1 MVSAT
6 SAPETSGVD
15 SQYGIGAHASSSMAS
30 IAARIFLSCR
40 AVTEN
45 STPSLTAVPST
56 ARL

>member
-6 SAPETSGVD
+6 SAPETSGEE
-15 SQYGIGAHASSSMAS
+15 SQYGIGCHAASSMDS
-30 IAARIFLSCR
+30 IAARIFLSWR

-45 STPSLTAVPST
+45 STPNLTAVPST

>member
-1 MVSAT
+1 LVSAT
-6 SAPETSGVD
+6 SAPETSGD
-15 SQYGIGAHASSSMAS
+15 ESQCGIGAQASSSMAS

-45 STPSLTAVPST
+45 FTPSLTAVPST